1 MIFRLRGSN
10 IRLKCPTVITSEYI
24 LNFSSSKMI
33 ICTFFEVFLKL
44 HFFKE
49 IKSNYFDILLLL
61 SLRLHVML
69 KPLLWA
75 FFSLFLLPSTV
86 FGWTDKSNHFLT
98 VVLVDTC
105 DKDWESF
112 IEHTDKLLCLRPK
125 ISCVWAWH
133 AICFRN
139 KQ

>member
-10 IRLKCPTVITSEYI
+10 IRLKCPTVIISEYI

-33 ICTFFEVFLKL
+33 TCTFFEVFLKL

-86 FGWTDKSNHFLT
+86 FGWTGKRFLSVFDLSLPRT
-98 VVLVDTC
+98 RVTSIGPVSLYTRQIFCYLSVHC
-105 DKDWESF
+105 HS
-112 IEHTDKLLCLRPK
+112 R
-125 ISCVWAWH
+125 SV
-133 AICFRN
+133 
-139 KQ
+139 